1 MTCQEWSN
9 CLIGNGK
16 YANAGFDV
24 KLSITA
30 QLEEMYL
37 KLYYRIPLCGTT
49 ACFLLSYQ
57 VKYYTDDYNVMY
69 DFGGLRLMSFN
80 YDDAAW
86 AEYVA
91 SQNGTLNY
99 E

>member
-1 MTCQEWSN
+1 
-9 CLIGNGK
+9 
-16 YANAGFDV
+16 
-24 KLSITA
+24 
-30 QLEEMYL
+30 MYL
-37 KLYYRIPLCGTT
+37 KLYYRIPPCGTT